1 MVVTTE
7 RCEWRLSIIGKSVRR
22 IESKDKVSGF
32 AKYTNDT
39 QAPNQLH
46 GWIVI
51 SPHAHAE
58 IVSLDVTKA
67 LEVSG
72 VHTVITGDDAPIL
85 TGALLPD
92 RPPLAREKVR
102 YYGEPIAVVVAE
114 TEQIAKLAADYIRAE
129 FIELPVVNSP
139 RDAIQTNAPL
149 VHENLGNYQK
159 IGSVY
164 PVPHTNI
171 ANQVKIRKG
180 DMQAGWTASEVVVE
194 GAFAFNT
201 SDHTAMEPRCS
212 IVEVKPSGLVDIQTS
227 TQDPFMIKRSFERFF
242 QVEQSKVI
250 VHVPFVGGGFGGKGS
265 IQLEYLAYLASKA
278 CGGHPVKINNSRE
291 TDMVSSPS
299 HIGLEAK
306 VKIGSTQDGKLKAM
320 EITFLF
326 DTGGYSDAGPAV
338 TQAAAV
344 DCTGPYK
351 VDNVWCDS
359 LCMYTN
365 HPYANA
371 FRGFGHTEAAFC
383 VERTMDLLAKKLHM
397 DPMELRLRNV
407 IRPGDTTPTQA
418 TLTRSNIGDLKQCIL
433 KLRNLIKWDEGQWT
447 VVNHSKIR
455 TKGMACV
462 WKTSSS
468 AMDTGSGATITCNQ
482 DGSLNLSVGSIE
494 IGQGNRTIMA
504 QILAERM
511 KMPVAH
517 IHVKMDVDT
526 QITPEHWKTVASSST
541 MMVGRAV
548 LNAADDV
555 IAQLKHNASLV
566 LERNPDQLEV
576 SEGKVY
582 VRDNPSMSLQI
593 KKLVSGYTYPD
604 GRASGEPVIGR
615 GSYRVHNLS
624 KLDPETGKGMPGH
637 QWTVGAQAV
646 EVEFDTRDCTYRIL
660 RAASVFDAG
669 KVINEATANGQV
681 MGAMNMGLS
690 FATREGFLYND
701 AAIVLNPQLRS
712 YKLMRFGGNPKY
724 LVDFVETP
732 FLEGPYGARG
742 VGEHGTIGMAACLA
756 NALSLAAGC
765 ELNILPLIPELIWRT
780 RGGR

>member
-1 MVVTTE
+1 M
-7 RCEWRLSIIGKSVRR
+7 SIIGKAIPR

-32 AKYTNDT
+32 AKYTNDL
-39 QAPNQLH
+39 QSPSLLH
-46 GWIVI
+46 GWLVV
-51 SPHAHAE
+51 SPYSHAQ
-58 IVSLDVTKA
+58 IVSIDVSKA

-72 VHTVITGDDAPIL
+72 VQTVITGDYAPVL
-85 TGALLPD
+85 TGGVLAD
-92 RPPLAREKVR
+92 RPPLAFKKVR
-102 YYGEPIAVVVAE
+102 YFGEPIAVVVAE
-114 TEQIAKLAADYIRAE
+114 TEQIAKRAADLIRAE

-139 RDAIQTNAPL
+139 RGALQPNAPL

-159 IGSVY
+159 MGSVY
-164 PVPHTNI
+164 PVPRTNI
-171 ANQVKIRKG
+171 ASQVKIRKG
-180 DMQAGWTASEVVVE
+180 DMHAGWLASEVVVE
-194 GAFAFNT
+194 ATFAFNT
-201 SDHTAMEPRCS
+201 SDHSAMEPRCS
-212 IVEVKPSGLVDIQTS
+212 IVEVNPSGLIEIQTS

-242 QVEQSKVI
+242 QVEQSKVV

-265 IQLEYLAYLASKA
+265 IQLEYIAYLASKA
-278 CGGHPVKINNSRE
+278 CGGRPVKINNTRE
-291 TDMVSSPS
+291 SDMVSSPC

-306 VKIGSTQDGKLKAM
+306 VKIGATRDGKLMAT

-326 DTGGYSDAGPAV
+326 DTGGYSDSGPAV

-351 VDNVWCDS
+351 IDNVWCDA
-359 LCMYTN
+359 LCIYTN

-383 VERTMDLLAKKLHM
+383 VERTMDLLAKKLQM
-397 DPMELRLRNV
+397 DPIDLRTTNV
-407 IRPGDTTPTQA
+407 IQPGDTTPTQA
-418 TLTRSNIGDLKQCIL
+418 PLNRSNIGDLTQCIVKL
-433 KLRNLIKWDEGQWT
+433 KKLIQWEEGQWLT
-447 VVNHSKIR
+447 VDRFKVR
-455 TKGMACV
+455 AKGMACV

-468 AMDTGSGATITCNQ
+468 GMDTGSGATITCNQ

-511 KMPVAH
+511 KMPVEQ

-526 QITPEHWKTVASSST
+526 QITPEHWKTVASTST

-548 LNAADDV
+548 LNAAEDV
-555 IAQLKHNASLV
+555 IVQLKHNASLV
-566 LERNPDQLEV
+566 LKRNPDQLEV
-576 SEGKVY
+576 GLGKVY
-582 VRDNPSMSLQI
+582 VRDNPDMFLQI
-593 KKLVSGYTYPD
+593 KQLVSGYTYPD
-604 GRASGEPVIGR
+604 GSASGEPVIGR
-615 GSYRVHNLS
+615 GRYRIHQLS
-624 KLDPETGKGMPGH
+624 NLDPETGKGIPGH

-660 RAASVFDAG
+660 KAASVFDAG
-669 KVINEATANGQV
+669 KVINEATSRGQV
-681 MGAMNMGLS
+681 MGGMNMGLS
-690 FATREGFLYND
+690 FASREGFIYND
-701 AAIVLNPQLRS
+701 AGIVRNPQLRA
-712 YKLMRFGGNPKY
+712 YKLMRFGENPDY

-765 ELNILPLIPELIWRT
+765 ELNLLPLIPELIWRT
-780 RGGR
+780 KGGR